1 MMDAL
6 KTNRGQLMNSGLL
19 KKCLFVCVLISLSN
33 VSLALSAR
41 GVMEKV
47 DALQRQS
54 SDSTFTVSKLSTCK
68 FAKKGKKVACVS
80 TPRVKRLESVSKQY
94 GVHKKDSRAV
104 SVVLEPASD
113 KGIGMLSYSYDDENK
128 NAESWLYLS
137 ALGKVKRMVSSGDDK
152 EPVAFF
158 GSEFTTGDMESGK
171 TDEYEYKILQ
181 EGKYANQQVWVI
193 EAVPNLKRAKTTGYS
208 KVLMWIDKEKFIV
221 LKAQPFDKHGKTWKR
236 ILASKIEN
244 IKGMWVARD
253 MQIYNFKSKR
263 MSRIITEHIT
273 LGLSVDDEYL
283 TQRTLTDFAFRE
295 KSLSRLR
302 AAAK

>member
-1 MMDAL
+1 MLNIL
-6 KTNRGQLMNSGLL
+6 KINSGWLN
-19 KKCLFVCVLISLSN
+19 KCLCICLLVGLSN

-41 GVMEKV
+41 EVMEKV
-47 DALQRQS
+47 DALQRQAN
-54 SDSTFTVSKLSTCK
+54 DSTFTISKLTSCK
-68 FAKKGKKVACVS
+68 FAKQGKKVACVS
-80 TPRVKRLESVSKQY
+80 SPRVKRLESVSKQY
-94 GVHKKDSRAV
+94 GEHKKDSRGV
-104 SVVLEPASD
+104 SVVLGPASD
-113 KGIGMLSYSYDDENK
+113 KGIGMLTYSYDDDSK
-128 NAESWLYLS
+128 DAESWLYLS

-181 EGKYANQQVWVI
+181 EGKYTNRQVWVI
-193 EAVPNLKRAKTTGYS
+193 EAIPNIKRAKTTGYS
-208 KVLMWIDKEKFIV
+208 KVLMWIDQEKFIT
-221 LKAQPFDKHGKTWKR
+221 LKAQPYDKHGKTWKR

-244 IKGMWVARD
+244 IKGLWLARN
-253 MQIYNFKSKR
+253 MKVYNLKTKR
-263 MSRIITEHIT
+263 MSKLTTEQIT
-273 LGLSVDDEYL
+273 LGLAIDDDYL